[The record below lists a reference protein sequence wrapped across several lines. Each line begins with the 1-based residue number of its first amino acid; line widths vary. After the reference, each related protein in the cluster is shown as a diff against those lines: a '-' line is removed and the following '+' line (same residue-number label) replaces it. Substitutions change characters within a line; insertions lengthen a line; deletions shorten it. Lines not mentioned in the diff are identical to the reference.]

1 MIKRYIVRIENT
13 PENKANLAAGWGL
26 IRHRHFAKYK
36 ITKDFTT
43 FWFTKAEYNE
53 YNEIL
58 NSLALLGSTIRKI

>member
-1 MIKRYIVRIENT
+1 MIKKYRVRIKNT

-26 IRHRHFAKYK
+26 IRHRPFAKYR
-36 ITKDFTT
+36 ITKCSTT

-58 NSLALLGSTIRKI
+58 NNLTLLGSTIKKI